1 MTRFLILVLLM
12 AVTAVAAQV
21 STPQVPNPPSSVT
34 FTKDVLPI
42 LQNNC
47 QVCHRPGEMGPM
59 SFLTYESTRPWAKA
73 IKNAVMTK
81 KMPPGLPTHTHEGFR
96 NGAPV
101 ERGG

>member
-1 MTRFLILVLLM
+1 
-12 AVTAVAAQV
+12 
-21 STPQVPNPPSSVT
+21 
-34 FTKDVLPI
+34 
-42 LQNNC
+42 
-47 QVCHRPGEMGPM
+47 
-59 SFLTYESTRPWAKA
+59 LTYESTRPWAKA